1 MSSSGENSYDSGT
14 ANNHRHGESLD
25 QQSTEKPHPSEFL
38 EFATVNEQHLGVR
51 LEPLK
56 TGSASPGMGRGS
68 GLEAIGVTRSN
79 DNLYHGLNAAIPNL
93 RRLSTDARAAAKKEH
108 KMTFLSALRL
118 YPKAT
123 AWSVLLS
130 MTIVMEGFDLTLVS
144 SFFAFPIFRR
154 AYGTPTN
161 PNASSAKLDYQIS
174 PSWQAG
180 LTNAAVSGE
189 IIGLLFN
196 GILTDHLGY
205 RQTMIIML
213 ICMCLFVFL
222 AFFAVNIRMLLASQ
236 VLCGL
241 PWGAFQTLST
251 TYAAEVMPV
260 VLRSYLTS
268 NVNMAWLIGQ
278 VTGVGVIRALVH
290 NDSEWSYRIPFGLQ
304 WALAAPILV
313 GVAFAPESPWWLVRH
328 EKPELAK
335 KMLLRLTTAKHH
347 RSEEGDGND
356 DDDDAFDP
364 DETIAMMQHTNEVEK
379 YLNKGG
385 TGYLDCF
392 KGTDLRRTEIACVVW
407 MSQALSG
414 GSLTGY
420 AAYFY
425 EQAGF
430 STANSFS
437 LAVGMYGVAIVA
449 AILSWFLMHRVG
461 RRTLYLVGLMLA
473 VIILVAGGVL
483 GSVPGPTTT
492 PAISWALGSMIILM
506 TGVYDATIGPVCYV
520 LVAEIPSTRLRVKTV
535 VLARVAYNL
544 SSMVM
549 NILTTKMLNPSAWD
563 IKGKTCYVY
572 AGGALLCLVWCWFR
586 LPEPFGLT
594 YLELDILFEKKAR
607 AHKFRQFQVNLAS
620 SGYFSLHRSGG
631 EAGRDASAWRGYS

>member
-1 MSSSGENSYDSGT
+1 MRSSGGSNYDSGT
-14 ANNHRHGESLD
+14 VNSHQHGYSLD
-25 QQSTEKPHPSEFL
+25 RQSTEKPHPSEFL
-38 EFATVNEQHLGVR
+38 EFATVNEQGLGVR

-56 TGSASPGMGRGS
+56 IPSASLGGRDS
-68 GLEAIGVTRSN
+68 SSEATRFTRSN
-79 DNLYHGLNAAIPNL
+79 DNLFHGLNAAIPNL
-93 RRLSTDARAAAKKEH
+93 RRLSSDARAATKKEH
-108 KMTFLSALRL
+108 KMTFLSALKL

-123 AWSVLLS
+123 AWSILLS
-130 MTIVMEGFDLTLVS
+130 MTIVMEGFDLTLIS
-144 SFFAFPIFRR
+144 SFFAFPVFRR

-161 PNASSAKLDYQIS
+161 ANAAGEKLDYQIS

-180 LTNAAVSGE
+180 LTNGAVSGE

-196 GILTDHLGY
+196 GVLTDHLGY
-205 RQTMIIML
+205 HKTMIITL
-213 ICMCLFVFL
+213 IWMCLFVFL
-222 AFFAVNIRMLLASQ
+222 AFFAVNIHMLLASQ

-241 PWGAFQTLST
+241 PWGIFQTLST

-290 NDSEWSYRIPFGLQ
+290 NNSEWSYRIPFGLQ
-304 WALAAPILV
+304 WALAVPILV
-313 GVAFAPESPWWLVRH
+313 AVAFAPESPWWLVRH

-335 KMLLRLTTAKHH
+335 KMLMRLTTSKHH
-347 RSEEGDGND
+347 RSEDASGDND
-356 DDDDAFDP
+356 KDAFDP

-385 TGYLDCF
+385 TSYLDCF
-392 KGTDLRRTEIACVVW
+392 KGTDLRRTEIACMVW
-407 MSQALSG
+407 MSQSLSG

-430 STANSFS
+430 NTANSFN
-437 LAVGMYGVAIVA
+437 LAVGMYGVAIVGT
-449 AILSWFLMHRVG
+449 IISWFLMHRVG
-461 RRTLYLVGLMLA
+461 RRTLYLAGLMLS
-473 VIILVAGGVL
+473 VVILVAGGIL
-483 GSVPGPTTT
+483 GSVPGAATT
-492 PAISWALGSMIILM
+492 PGTSWALGSMLILM

-520 LVAEIPSTRLRVKTV
+520 LVAEIPSTRLRIKTV

-544 SSMVM
+544 SSIVM
-549 NILTTKMLNPSAWD
+549 NILTTKMLNPNAWD
-563 IKGKTCYVY
+563 IRGKTCYMY
-572 AGGALLCLVWCWFR
+572 AGTALLCLIWCWFR

-594 YLELDILFEKKAR
+594 YLELDILFQKKAR
-607 AHKFRQFQVNLAS
+607 ARKFRQFQVNLAS
-620 SGYFSLHRSGG
+620 SGYFSLGRTDGSD
-631 EAGRDASAWRGYS
+631 ARRDASAWRGYS